1 MQQIEDR
8 PRAGLASLARPSGA
22 FAMLAIDQREA
33 LRAMLAAHQSGPVS
47 DQQVT
52 DFKLEVTR
60 ALTPHASAILL
71 DKQFVWDQAVAQKAV
86 APSCALI
93 AAADLFIPSPDAFVD
108 KVEIDPAV
116 VAAEVMAGGA
126 TALKLLVIW
135 RQDEA
140 AETRIEMTRRFVA
153 QCKDAG
159 LVSIIEPVAKPPRG
173 AVPYDWNAGVLEAAK
188 ELGGLGADLYKA
200 EVPLHGRGSEA
211 ALRSACAALT
221 KAISSPWVV
230 LSSGVEPD
238 EFPRAVELACKEGAS
253 GFLAGRAVWKP
264 VIGQPNLKAALAG
277 EATDRLKRLCEVADR
292 AVQG

>member
-1 MQQIEDR
+1 MDKLKVLVADPISPKGVEDLKSDGVFDVIFQT
-8 PRAGLASLARPSGA
+8 GLKEEQLLEIIPDCAALVVRSETKVNAR
-22 FAMLAIDQREA
+22 
-33 LRAMLAAHQSGPVS
+33 
-47 DQQVT
+47 
-52 DFKLEVTR
+52 
-60 ALTPHASAILL
+60 
-71 DKQFVWDQAVAQKAV
+71 
-86 APSCALI
+86 
-93 AAADLFIPSPDAFVD
+93 
-108 KVEIDPAV
+108 
-116 VAAEVMAGGA
+116 
-126 TALKLLVIW
+126 
-135 RQDEA
+135 
-140 AETRIEMTRRFVA
+140 
-153 QCKDAG
+153 
-159 LVSIIEPVAKPPRG
+159 
-173 AVPYDWNAGVLEAAK
+173 VLEAAK